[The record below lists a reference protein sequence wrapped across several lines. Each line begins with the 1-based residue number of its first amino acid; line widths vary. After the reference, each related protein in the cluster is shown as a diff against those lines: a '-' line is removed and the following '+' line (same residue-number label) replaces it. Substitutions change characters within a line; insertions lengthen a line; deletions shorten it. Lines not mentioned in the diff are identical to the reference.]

1 MIHLQNMPLTAPM
14 MPDFKGGPV
23 VFLKEVKG
31 ELGKVAW
38 PTKDEVVKLTA
49 VVILVSVVIGVY
61 IGGLDFV
68 FTKMTDL
75 LVKR

>member
-1 MIHLQNMPLTAPM
+1 MKSPM

-23 VFLKEVKG
+23 VFLKEVKA
-31 ELGKVAW
+31 ELLKVVW
-38 PTKDEVVKLTA
+38 PTRNEVVKLTII
-49 VVILVSVVIGVY
+49 VITVSVAIGLY

-75 LVKR
+75 SVKR